1 MPYIIYNLHYV
12 LLCIILRELTRRVM
26 TDISS
31 VSTARDITCLK
42 QLFSFPKERL
52 MAKLDISLQIYH
64 TI

>member
-1 MPYIIYNLHYV
+1 MPYIIHNLHYI

-31 VSTARDITCLK
+31 VSTARDRTCLK
-42 QLFSFPKERL
+42 QLFSFPEERL
-52 MAKLDISLQIYH
+52 MAKLDISPQIYH